1 MGYAP
6 ERALW
11 ADRDRMHQVFINLLK
26 NAADAGAT
34 HIAVS
39 AVETSW
45 ADPMLANAD
54 HLVGETESLS
64 KADSVMYIQIDDNGP
79 GIAAENLAQIFN
91 PFFTTHSAGD
101 GTGLGLYLVEEILSE
116 HHGCIAVENRAE
128 GGTRF
133 SIWLPLTDA

>member
-1 MGYAP
+1 
-6 ERALW
+6 
-11 ADRDRMHQVFINLLK
+11 MHQVFINLLK

-45 ADPMLANAD
+45 ADSMPANTD
-54 HLVGETESLS
+54 HLVGEVEPVS
-64 KADSVMYIQIDDNGP
+64 KAASVLYVQIDDNGP
-79 GIAAENLAQIFN
+79 GIAPENLAQIFN

-101 GTGLGLYLVEEILSE
+101 GTGLGLYLVEEIVSE
-116 HHGCIAVENRAE
+116 HRGCIAVENRAQ

-133 SIWLPLTDA
+133 SLWLPLTDAPEAT